1 MVGIL
6 LVAHRPLASA
16 FAQGAEHVYSAT
28 PDKAREGLRA
38 LDVAPDA
45 DVATTVDAARALIGE
60 IDDGGGVLV
69 LTDVFGAT
77 PGNVACELA
86 VAGRVAVV
94 AGMNLPMLL
103 RAVCYRALPLG
114 DLVDKALAGGL
125 HGVLQVG
132 NSTVQNQGSR
142 PAGNDIARLHDQ

>member
-6 LVAHRPLASA
+6 LLAHRPLASA
-16 FAQGAEHVYSAT
+16 FAQGVAHVYCAT
-28 PDKAREGLRA
+28 PEKARQGLRA
-38 LDVAPDA
+38 LDVPPDA
-45 DVATTVDAARALIGE
+45 DVATTVAAARALLGE
-60 IDDGGGVLV
+60 IDDGAGVLV

-86 VAGRVAVV
+86 VPGRVAVV
-94 AGMNLPMLL
+94 AGVNLPMLL
-103 RAVCYRALPLG
+103 RAVCYRDCALAE
-114 DLVDKALAGGL
+114 LVDKALAGGI

-142 PAGNDIARLHDQ
+142 PAGNDHARIHNQ